1 MKAEYISKYQ
11 DRDNIYLT
19 YEYRGIKYEVRE
31 NRAKGNEPLS
41 WQHRSE
47 QDRIDRVLDTKCIS
61 TEPAEIGLE
70 LFFKQYE

>member
-1 MKAEYISKYQ
+1 MKAEYVSRYQ
-11 DRDNIYLT
+11 QRDDIYLT
-19 YEYRGIKYEVRE
+19 YKYRGMQYEVHE
-31 NRAKGNEPLS
+31 NRVRGNETLS